1 MNGFVTFVVAVSIG
15 LFVGFL
21 CFGSGHRFTTEGV
34 NKSVETVQE
43 KAKSLIPT
51 SQTAIK
57 TPQEATLPP
66 QESPSPKVPEKDAE
80 AVHSEN
86 NEKKD
91 SSQIPA
97 DKVSLER
104 QDWNGKD
111 IDIIFK
117 ILNGAQ
123 DRLVGKSTASTP
135 EDVEERSETSENTTQ
150 KSPKIRFKKKQTS
163 LAPKGIKSKITHF
176 ARQLGIKES
185 LALAMCHVESG
196 FNHKAVSN
204 KGAMGLMQV
213 MPGTAS
219 LYGVHKR
226 DLFDPDINIRTGLAY
241 FKDMHQFFQNEE
253 LALAAYNCGPARVM
267 EKRIPRETR
276 TYVRDVRSKEKY
288 YARKFA

>member
-21 CFGSGHRFTTEGV
+21 FFGSGNRFTTEDV
-34 NKSVETVQE
+34 NRSVETVQE

-51 SQTAIK
+51 GQTAIK
-57 TPQEATLPP
+57 TPQDATLP
-66 QESPSPKVPEKDAE
+66 QQQSPPPRVPEKDAE
-80 AVHSEN
+80 AVHSES

-91 SSQIPA
+91 SSPITA
-97 DKVSLER
+97 HKVSLER

-123 DRLVGKSTASTP
+123 DRLVGKSTASTQ
-135 EDVEERSETSENTTQ
+135 EDVQEQSETGETTTE
-150 KSPKIRFKKKQTS
+150 KSPKARFKKKQTS
-163 LAPKGIKSKITHF
+163 QAPKGIKGKITHF

-196 FNHKAVSN
+196 FNQKAVSN

-241 FKDMHQFFQNEE
+241 FKDMHRFFRNEE
-253 LALAAYNCGPARVM
+253 MALAAYNCGPARVM

-276 TYVRDVRSKEKY
+276 TYVRDVKSRERY
-288 YARKFA
+288 YARKYA